1 MILRLEKGRGVRRS
15 VIALDSEL
23 GPKLGPEYE
32 SGGCVRYDGVGM
44 SMLGLATQTPA
55 PSPLQTDGGLPASG
69 GLIEDSHA

>member
-1 MILRLEKGRGVRRS
+1 VILRLEKGRGVRRS

-55 PSPLQTDGGLPASG
+55 PSPLQTDGGLAGQRGP
-69 GLIEDSHA
+69 D